1 MRWTFIAAIAVAA
14 SIATA
19 RAAELPDIIKIGVLT
34 DLSGTYSANSGPG
47 GVAAAKLAV
56 EDFGGQ
62 VLGRPIEI
70 VAGDEQNNPDLA
82 SSIARGWL
90 DREGVVA
97 VADGGNSATTLAALS
112 VLKDHDRV
120 FLITGPAT
128 TAITNQACTP
138 ISVQFTYDS
147 YALGNTLVSPLVKQ
161 GADTW
166 FFITAD
172 YAGGIALQNGM
183 SQFVEKDGG
192 KIVGSIKHPFPN
204 ADFSSYLLVAR
215 ASNAK
220 VIATANAGAD
230 TINTLKQAAEFG
242 IGRDGKQQ
250 IAVSLFFINEV
261 NAVGLPTAQNLL
273 TAVSFYWDLDDAT
286 RAFTKRMREA
296 RHNDSP
302 PEMTQAGTY
311 SAVLHYL
318 KAVQAAGTVSGS
330 VVAAKMKEMPVNDF
344 WNKDVVIRPDG
355 RVLHEMHLM
364 RIKTPGEAKYPYDFF
379 KVVATLPGKDAF
391 QPLSQNKCPLLS
403 QR

>member
-1 MRWTFIAAIAVAA
+1 MRWMFIAAIAVAA
-14 SIATA
+14 CMAPA
-19 RAAELPDIIKIGVLT
+19 RAAELPDVIKIGVLT
-34 DLSGTYSANSGPG
+34 DLSGTYAANAGPG

-56 EDFGGQ
+56 EDFGGK
-62 VLGRPIEI
+62 VLGRPVEI

-82 SSIARGWL
+82 SSITRGWL

-97 VADGGNSATTLAALS
+97 VADGGNSATSLAALS
-112 VLKDHDRV
+112 VLKDHDRA

-138 ISVQFTYDS
+138 ISVHFTYDS

-161 GADTW
+161 GADSW

-183 SQFVEKDGG
+183 SQFVEKAGG
-192 KIVGSIKHPFPN
+192 KIVGSIRHPFPN
-204 ADFSSYLLVAR
+204 ADFASYLLAAQ

-220 VIATANAGAD
+220 VVATANAGAD

-250 IAVSLFFINEV
+250 IAVSLFFINEI

-273 TAVSFYWDLDDAT
+273 TAVSFYWDLNEAT

-296 RHNDSP
+296 RHTDEP

-318 KAVQAAGTVSGS
+318 KAVQATGTVSGS
-330 VVAAKMKEMPVNDF
+330 VVVAKMKEMPVNDL
-344 WNKDVVIRPDG
+344 WNKDVVIRADG
-355 RVLHEMHLM
+355 RVLNDMHLM
-364 RIKTPGEAKYPYDFF
+364 RIKAPGESKHPYDFF

-391 QPLSQNKCPLLS
+391 QPLSQSKCPLLA